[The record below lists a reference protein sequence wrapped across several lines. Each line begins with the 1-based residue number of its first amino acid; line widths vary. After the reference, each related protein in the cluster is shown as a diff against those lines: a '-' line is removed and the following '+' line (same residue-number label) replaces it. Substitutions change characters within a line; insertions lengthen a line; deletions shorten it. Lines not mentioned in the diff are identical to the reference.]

1 MIYELQHIFIYE
13 ILIKQI
19 KAKKIVVG
27 DDCSFG
33 YKGNGDKELLKIIC
47 DKYNIELNVCEKVK
61 YNDTYI
67 SSTYIKKEYDSGN
80 IELVNKLM
88 RIQYE

>member
-1 MIYELQHIFIYE
+1 MNTSTTAI
-13 ILIKQI
+13 IKQI

-33 YKGNGDKELLKIIC
+33 YKGTGDKKLLKTIC

-61 YNDTYI
+61 YNDTDI
-67 SSTYIKKEYDSGN
+67 SSTYIKKEYDSGD